1 MQECKTLG
9 ISWYAV
15 PQVLR
20 VIAQMADLD
29 RFGTKA
35 LGQLDSFDTIFI
47 YVKNMK
53 HVQFHCDSIL
63 LMLIVSSSLI
73 SCRFKEQIESA
84 SLRRDLRKS
93 QAFGRIATFGAR
105 AEDSRAESL

>member
-1 MQECKTLG
+1 
-9 ISWYAV
+9 
-15 PQVLR
+15 
-20 VIAQMADLD
+20 
-29 RFGTKA
+29 
-35 LGQLDSFDTIFI
+35 
-47 YVKNMK
+47 MK

-63 LMLIVSSSLI
+63 LMLIVLI
-73 SCRFKEQIESA
+73 SCRFKEQIESP

>member
-1 MQECKTLG
+1 
-9 ISWYAV
+9 
-15 PQVLR
+15 
-20 VIAQMADLD
+20 
-29 RFGTKA
+29 
-35 LGQLDSFDTIFI
+35 
-47 YVKNMK
+47 MK

-63 LMLIVSSSLI
+63 LMLIVLI